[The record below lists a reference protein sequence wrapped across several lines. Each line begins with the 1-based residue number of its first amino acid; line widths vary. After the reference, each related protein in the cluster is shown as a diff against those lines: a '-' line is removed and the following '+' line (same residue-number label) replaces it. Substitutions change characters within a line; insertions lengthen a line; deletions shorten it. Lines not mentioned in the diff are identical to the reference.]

1 MLKYYVKL
9 DKKYARKKV
18 FDTQSQAENYYRE
31 LQKKYNTNALHI
43 GVIWK

>member
-9 DKKYARKKV
+9 NKKYARKKV
-18 FDTQSQAENYYRE
+18 FDTQSQAQEYYRE
-31 LQKKYNTNALHI
+31 LQREYNTNALYI